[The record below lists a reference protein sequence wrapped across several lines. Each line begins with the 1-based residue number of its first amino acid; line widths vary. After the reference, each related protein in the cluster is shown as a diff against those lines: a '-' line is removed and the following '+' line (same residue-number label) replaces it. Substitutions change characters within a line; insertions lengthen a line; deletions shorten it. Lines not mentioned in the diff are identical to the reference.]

1 MRALAV
7 AVVLVAFAPACK
19 KTEPTRGLP
28 IDASEQVR
36 PRPQELGHVT
46 LKVVGMT

>member
-7 AVVLVAFAPACK
+7 ALVLAAMAPACK
-19 KTEPTRGLP
+19 KADPRGLP
-28 IDASEQVR
+28 IDAADQAR